1 MAYFRKVK
9 AKNKKGYTWSFTIDI
24 GKDPETGKRKQI
36 TRRSFESFYFYENL
50 IAEN

>member
-24 GKDPETGKRKQI
+24 GTGKRM
-36 TRRSFESFYFYENL
+36 FMAN
-50 IAEN
+50 